1 MSKTFTSGRL
11 MERRKERYLEAGKI
25 ANTHGVRGD
34 LVVDSLCD
42 SPEVLK
48 EIKTLYLK
56 KQGEY
61 IPMKVVRSSL
71 HAGRNLIRFEG
82 VETLDDA
89 LHYKG
94 RRLYAAREDIKIDD
108 DSVFIA
114 DLIGLPVYNRDSGEV
129 IGRLSDVVN
138 YGYNDILE
146 IDIGDKKSVL
156 VPNLPQFVERISL
169 EDGIFVI
176 PVEGLLN

>member
-1 MSKTFTSGRL
+1 MESKTT
-11 MERRKERYLEAGKI
+11 KYLEAGKI

-42 SPEVLK
+42 TPEILRD
-48 EIKTLYLK
+48 IKTLYIK
-56 KQGEY
+56 RQGEY
-61 IPMKVVRSSL
+61 VPMKVVRSTIHS
-71 HAGRNLIRFEG
+71 GRNLIKFEG
-82 VETLDDA
+82 IETLDDA

-94 RRLYAAREDIKIDD
+94 RRLYADRNDIQIDS

-114 DLIGLPVYNRDSGEV
+114 DLIGLPVYNAHSGET
-129 IGRLSDVVN
+129 IGKLSDVVN

-146 IDIGDKKSVL
+146 IDIGDGKSVL
-156 VPNLPQFVERISL
+156 VPNLDQFVERISL
-169 EDGIFVI
+169 EEGIFII